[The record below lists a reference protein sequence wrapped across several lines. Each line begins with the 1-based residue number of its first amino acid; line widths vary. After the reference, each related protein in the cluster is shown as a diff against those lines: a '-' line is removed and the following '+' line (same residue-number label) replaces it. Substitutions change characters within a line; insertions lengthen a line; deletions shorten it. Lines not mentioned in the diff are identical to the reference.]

1 MGGYHLPEAL
11 RITVGAEDELRA
23 LVRVLAEMRA

>member
-11 RITVGAEDELRA
+11 RITVGGEDELRA
-23 LVRVLAEMRA
+23 LVQALAEVRA